1 MEEEKRIDV
10 IELDKSGFEYDS
22 GGVADCYCAHLLPQG
37 TGKIFEHEGT
47 LYCIVGGATG
57 ACGGQKGYVVIPS
70 DEYEGTP
77 LTYGE
82 NNTLAMYAE
91 NDHFGLSASWEPDDE
106 LLEKLEACEAVFGR
120 FKRGYTGM
128 GFTCKGKTYVFTDKI
143 VHFYPKKHGNKIQDE
158 FAWAKP
164 EQEELK
170 V

>member
-1 MEEEKRIDV
+1 MEKEEPNI
-10 IELDKSGFEYDS
+10 IELDKSGFGYDS
-22 GGVADCYCAHLLPQG
+22 GGVTDHYCAHLLPQG
-37 TGKIFEHEGT
+37 TGTIFEHEGI
-47 LYCIVGGATG
+47 LYCIVGRATV
-57 ACGGQKGYVVIPS
+57 ACEGEKGYVVIPAE
-70 DEYEGTP
+70 EYEGTP

-82 NNTLAMYAE
+82 CNLLAGYAE
-91 NDHFGLSASWEPDDE
+91 GDKYGEQGWEPDDE
-106 LLEKLEACEAVFGR
+106 LIKKLEACEAAFGR
-120 FKRGYTGM
+120 FKRGYTGQ